1 MGLSTANL
9 ISGVKKASCFL
20 LVLMLVCSCKK
31 EEKATSILSKE
42 EMVAIMVNV
51 YLAEARLNSSLI
63 VRDSA
68 RQIFKPYEDK
78 LLLEK
83 GIQDSVLKKS
93 YLYYL
98 EHTKELEQIYDVVI
112 DTLALRE
119 QKANT
124 KPPTASSN

>member
-1 MGLSTANL
+1 L
-9 ISGVKKASCFL
+9 ISGVKKASCYL
-20 LVLMLVCSCKK
+20 LVLMLVCSCTK
-31 EEKATSILSKE
+31 EEKATGILSKE
-42 EMVAIMVNV
+42 EMAAVMVNV
-51 YLAEARLNSSLI
+51 YLAEARLNSSLM

-78 LLLEK
+78 LLSEK

-98 EHTKELEQIYDVVI
+98 EHTRELEQIYDAVI

-119 QKANT
+119 QKAN
-124 KPPTASSN
+124 KPLAPIN